1 MLKTHLKLKH
11 LWNLITLTSP
21 VNSVNDSVND
31 IDSGEC
37 YRQLYQISIATKDI
51 NSESEFEYDS
61 TEEDRNTLTLLL

>member
-37 YRQLYQISIATKDI
+37 YRLLYQISIATKDI